1 MSTKGRQSKNRP
13 QQKST
18 QKARE
23 GIAGWPER
31 ANRNSMVKVWTTAD
45 QAESKYWDDGQ
56 QSQAAPKEP
65 IDELFDAATA
75 CVENGKVNRG
85 CDGYA
90 KLSAFVNQQR
100 REPALVGKLVTQAEG
115 KDAAKSCKLPSAPW
129 LSRSCRT
136 QARVLD
142 FT

>member
-1 MSTKGRQSKNRP
+1 MRACSRSSRP
-13 QQKST
+13 ASS
-18 QKARE
+18 
-23 GIAGWPER
+23 R
-31 ANRNSMVKVWTTAD
+31 ASPT
-45 QAESKYWDDGQ
+45 
-56 QSQAAPKEP
+56 AAPKEP

-115 KDAAKSCKLPSAPW
+115 KDAARRALVRGKKRRCLQREPEARCGVPRT
-129 LSRSCRT
+129 RS
-136 QARVLD
+136 V
-142 FT
+142 